1 MLSAITRQKPNIELA
16 IAEIA
21 ARQHGAVTR
30 AQLLVAGASPD
41 TVDRRV
47 KAGRLRRIHKGVYLV
62 GPIEAPRARE
72 MAAVLAC
79 GTGAALS
86 HGSAAT
92 LWGIVPGVPASVG
105 SAARISVESAARISV
120 ASAARDSVSTAR
132 DSVSTARAS
141 VSAVHV
147 SVPSERRVQ
156 RPGIRVHYVGALSPD
171 EVTTRDAIP
180 VTSVARTLYDLVTCT
195 TQRELERALAEAFAL
210 RLTTCAAVASLLA
223 RHAGRRGAR
232 RLHQLLEST
241 SGPAL
246 TRSEAEERFLALI
259 RKAQLSGP
267 EVNAELEGY
276 EVDFLWRAERLVVEI
291 DGRAFHSSDR
301 SFENDRLRDAR
312 LAFGGRP
319 GDASDVEPDRAGTR
333 GAPRAADP
341 GVSRAGGALA
351 AIGAHAPPQYRRRHV
366 RSKPLSR
373 DPHLGS
379 FGASVVRDSSIS
391 SRNAWRSETL

>member
-1 MLSAITRQKPNIELA
+1 MQSAITGQKPNIELA

-86 HGSAAT
+86 HGSAAA

-105 SAARISVESAARISV
+105 SAARISV
-120 ASAARDSVSTAR
+120 ASAAR

-171 EVTTRDAIP
+171 EVRTRDAIP

-195 TQRELERALAEAFAL
+195 THRELERALAEAFAL

-312 LAFGGRP
+312 LLSAGVRVMRVTW
-319 GDASDVEPDRAGTR
+319 SQIVQEPEALLVRLTR
-333 GAPRAADP
+333 
-341 GVSRAGGALA
+341 ALA
-351 AIGAHAPPQYRRRHV
+351 VP
-366 RSKPLSR
+366 
-373 DPHLGS
+373 
-379 FGASVVRDSSIS
+379 VVR
-391 SRNAWRSETL
+391 